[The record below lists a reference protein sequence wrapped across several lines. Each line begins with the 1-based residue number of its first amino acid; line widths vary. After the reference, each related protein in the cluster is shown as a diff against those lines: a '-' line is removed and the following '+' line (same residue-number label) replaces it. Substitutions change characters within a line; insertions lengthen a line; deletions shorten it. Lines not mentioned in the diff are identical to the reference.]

1 MDREALLALPMT
13 RAVSSTIGNAAAWAV
28 NDMIGGGFPRHRVPQ
43 LGANLMRDL
52 MAMPEAARAHL
63 AALLMHDNRE
73 PMQVFGVSETR
84 VSEVA

>member
-1 MDREALLALPMT
+1 MNDRDTLLALPMS
-13 RAVSSTIGNAAAWAV
+13 RAVSSTIGTAAAWTV

-63 AALLMHDNRE
+63 AALLMRDNRE
-73 PMQVFGVSETR
+73 PMQVFGMED
-84 VSEVA
+84 AA